1 MLSGDYLNAV
11 CLFKSGDY
19 FECERVRACLTA
31 VCAVAMPTIVLLLA
45 HVIQLRDMVR
55 CRPRRGRDVRVTL
68 KRVLKNEWFPMSRP
82 LA

>member
-31 VCAVAMPTIVLLLA
+31 VCAVAMPTIVA
-45 HVIQLRDMVR
+45 VGPCYSV
-55 CRPRRGRDVRVTL
+55 
-68 KRVLKNEWFPMSRP
+68 
-82 LA
+82 A